1 VEGIAQLFGIHKN
14 TVRSCLK
21 QGLSAIDDP
30 RRPGDHVQ
38 TGRPTHKVF
47 KVRCWRAPRSMPRVN
62 LICNQAVDA
71 WQANAIA
78 TGLVAEIGQDRC
90 QQIITEAFRK
100 VR

>member
-1 VEGIAQLFGIHKN
+1 MEGIAQLFGIHKN

-47 KVRCWRAPRSMPRVN
+47 KVRCWRAPRSM
-62 LICNQAVDA
+62 
-71 WQANAIA
+71 QANAIA

>member
-1 VEGIAQLFGIHKN
+1 VEGIAQLFKHGPQLAEAGP
-14 TVRSCLK
+14 VRHRH
-21 QGLSAIDDP
+21 P

>member
-1 VEGIAQLFGIHKN
+1 VEGIAQLFKHGPQLAEAGP
-14 TVRSCLK
+14 VRHRH
-21 QGLSAIDDP
+21 P

-47 KVRCWRAPRSMPRVN
+47 KVRCWRAPRSM
-62 LICNQAVDA
+62 
-71 WQANAIA
+71 QANAIA